1 MFMRTRLIRQR
12 LMRQRR
18 QLLVR
23 YRDELDRVDEQM
35 SARDSEEVER
45 ATEQWDAT
53 VVARLGETDA
63 RVLGDVVAALRRL
76 DDGTYGRCQICED
89 EIGDHRLDALPTATM
104 CIECATEARHPTR
117 PAPYQSPAQIRRGI

>member
-1 MFMRTRLIRQR
+1 
-12 LMRQRR
+12 MRQRR
-18 QLLVR
+18 QLLLR
-23 YRDELDRVDEQM
+23 YRDELDRADEQM

-76 DDGTYGRCQICED
+76 DDGTYGRCQICEE
-89 EIGDHRLDALPTATM
+89 EISDQRLDALPTATM
-104 CIECATEARHPTR
+104 CIECATESRTSR
-117 PAPYQSPAQIRRGI
+117 PAPYESPAQMRRGI